1 MAKLEFQ
8 LDLVDTE
15 RKEKL
20 ISVKKDIALGVKEF
34 HIVFVDNLVS
44 TSDLLLTLCKLEKLT
59 LNGKSV
65 NVNLKR
71 KIINW
76 LI

>member
-1 MAKLEFQ
+1 MAQLEFQ

-20 ISVKKDIALGVKEF
+20 ISVKKDIVFVVKEF

-44 TSDLLLTLCKLEKLT
+44 TSDLLLTLCKLGKLT

-65 NVNLKR
+65 NVNLKKR
-71 KIINW
+71 IINW

>member
-20 ISVKKDIALGVKEF
+20 ISVKKNIALVVKEF

-44 TSDLLLTLCKLEKLT
+44 ASDLLLTLCKLEKLI
-59 LNGKSV
+59 LNWKSV

-71 KIINW
+71 RIINW